1 MTIQVFHSIILILG
15 TNKLRKNFYFL
26 FIGLGMFVSLTVCT
40 VMYFQFRENIK
51 ASYFGTLG
59 SVANMIEQQYPVIY
73 DINKMKQGVLNNED
87 WFWEMHYKWEEI
99 VNAFGLAYIY
109 YIEKNNDDNYVFIA
123 DTYYKREHG
132 SDWLG
137 TNVWKDEITP
147 AGVDD
152 AWETQSICYSPH
164 PSHEEYWG
172 VLVSALLPIVIDSKT
187 VGLIGVD
194 YDISYV
200 NTLEHR
206 VLILLILSFAA
217 SLIITSL
224 LALIGSRSV
233 IVSIEEREQIAREA
247 NERRQEIENLMSALK
262 TASSSRTAFLS
273 KISSAMSDPIN
284 NIIRISSLVSGK
296 EDVSDEIQKHL
307 EVINESGTLLYG
319 VINDIMDILKIEAG
333 ELKINNVKYKLP
345 DLIKDITAQYTLLS
359 ESTMIN
365 YKIEIE
371 EKMPVHLG
379 GDALRLRLICHHLIT
394 NAFCYTTKGVISVS
408 FSFKRQKEYIWLII
422 KVSDTGI
429 GIADHEMDHIF
440 AGYDQIDAVEKFRK
454 GGSGLGL
461 HISKKL
467 VDLMKGTLALNSELG
482 KGSVFTL
489 TVPQKVLADTV
500 IDSETRNRLMSFSY
514 IVK

>member
-1 MTIQVFHSIILILG
+1 MYYIITLG
-15 TNKLRKNFYFL
+15 TKKLRKNFYLL
-26 FIGLGMFVSLTVCT
+26 FIGLGLLVSLSVCT
-40 VMYFQFRENIK
+40 VMYLQFREHIK

-59 SVANMIEQQYPVIY
+59 NVANMIEQQYPVIY
-73 DINKMKQGVLNNED
+73 DIERIKLGIQNNED
-87 WFWEMHYKWEEI
+87 WFWEMHFKWEEI
-99 VNAFGLAYIY
+99 VRAFDLAYIY
-109 YIEKNNDDNYVFIA
+109 YIEKNDDNDYVFIA
-123 DTYYKREHG
+123 DTYFKREQG
-132 SDWLG
+132 SEWLG
-137 TNVWKDEITP
+137 SLVWDDEVTP

-152 AWETQSICYSPH
+152 AWKTQQICYSPF

-172 VLVSALLPIVIDSKT
+172 ILVSALLPIVIEGST

-200 NTLEHR
+200 NTLENR

-247 NERRQEIENLMSALK
+247 NERRQEIENLMGALK
-262 TASSSRTAFLS
+262 IASSSRTAFLS

-284 NIIRISSLVSGK
+284 NIIRITSLVSGK
-296 EDVSDEIQKHL
+296 EDISQEIQNNL
-307 EVINESGTLLYG
+307 ELINESGTALYG

-345 DLIKDITAQYTLLS
+345 DLIKDITVQYTLLS
-359 ESTMIN
+359 DNTQIN
-365 YKIEIE
+365 YKLVIE

-379 GDALRLRLICHHLIT
+379 GDALRIRLICHHLIT

-408 FSFKRQKEYIWLII
+408 FSCKRQKDYIWLII
-422 KVSDTGI
+422 KVSDTGV
-429 GIADHEMDHIF
+429 GIADDEIDNIF

-467 VDLMKGTLALNSELG
+467 VNLMKGTLTIKSELG
-482 KGSVFTL
+482 KGSIFTL
-489 TVPQKVLADTV
+489 AVPQKLLAETE
-500 IDSETRNRLMSFSY
+500 IDNETCKRLINFSY
-514 IVK
+514 IAK

>member
-1 MTIQVFHSIILILG
+1 
-15 TNKLRKNFYFL
+15 
-26 FIGLGMFVSLTVCT
+26 MFVSLTVCT

-51 ASYFGTLG
+51 ESYFGTLS
-59 SVANMIEQQYPVIY
+59 SVASMIEQQYPVIY
-73 DINKMKQGVLNNED
+73 DVNKIKQGVLNNED

-99 VNAFGLAYIY
+99 VKAFGLAYIY
-109 YIEKNNDDNYVFIA
+109 YIEKNNDDDYVFIA
-123 DTYYKREHG
+123 DTNYKREQG

-137 TNVWKDEITP
+137 TNVWKDEITL

-152 AWETQSICYSPH
+152 AWETQQICYSPY
-164 PSHEEYWG
+164 PSHEDYRG
-172 VLVSALLPIVIDSKT
+172 VLVSALLPIVLDSKT

-206 VLILLILSFAA
+206 VLILLILSFVA
-217 SLIITSL
+217 SLIITAL

-247 NERRQEIENLMSALK
+247 NERRQEIETLMGALK

-296 EDVSDEIQKHL
+296 QDFSEEIQKHL

-345 DLIKDITAQYTLLS
+345 DLIKDITVQYTLLS
-359 ESTMIN
+359 DNTQIN
-365 YKIEIE
+365 YKLVIE

-379 GDALRLRLICHHLIT
+379 GDALRIRLICHHLIT

-408 FSFKRQKEYIWLII
+408 FSCKRQKDYIWLII
-422 KVSDTGI
+422 KVSDTGV
-429 GIADHEMDHIF
+429 GIADDEIDNIF

-467 VDLMKGTLALNSELG
+467 VNLMKGTLTIKSELG
-482 KGSVFTL
+482 KGSIFTL
-489 TVPQKVLADTV
+489 AVPQKLLAETE
-500 IDSETRNRLMSFSY
+500 IDNETCKRLINFSY
-514 IVK
+514 IAK